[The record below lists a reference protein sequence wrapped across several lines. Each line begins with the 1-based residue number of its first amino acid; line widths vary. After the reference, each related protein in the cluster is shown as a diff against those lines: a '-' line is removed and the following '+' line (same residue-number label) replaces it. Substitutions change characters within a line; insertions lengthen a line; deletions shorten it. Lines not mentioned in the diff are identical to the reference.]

1 MKKFKALALTAAI
14 GCSALTVQS
23 ALAGFLDFALVDDT
37 GVFQNPVVTAPGI
50 PPATIVN
57 DFAFNGGLDT
67 RSTLFW
73 GEPSNLS
80 GLNPGLEQSNLDL
93 VSHKSVSIDTLG
105 DPYELSILTHNN
117 NVVSITAATLGTAQ
131 ILGALSV
138 SSSMGVLGDI
148 FLKTPG
154 GDVPLELLSAGLV
167 LDPDV
172 PDDIVPPA
180 DYDSTI
186 ISLFDIGFTETPNF
200 VPCDP
205 PNPFGSSCDD
215 FFSLM
220 TDGGF
225 PLHFDVYID
234 DKLHDLFI
242 YSSFDADGS
251 TIETGPL
258 YYTPEVAATDLYTF
272 ARLTLIPEPSSIGIM
287 LAGLLG
293 AVGGLA
299 VRRRKKQ

>member
-1 MKKFKALALTAAI
+1 MKKFKALALSAAI
-14 GCSALTVQS
+14 GFSAVAGQS
-23 ALAGFLDFALVDDT
+23 AVAGFLDFDLVDDT
-37 GVFQNPVVTAPGI
+37 GIFQNPVVTAPGI
-50 PPATIVN
+50 PLATIVN
-57 DFAFNGGLDT
+57 DFAYNGGLDT

-93 VSHKSVSIDTLG
+93 VSHKTISIDALG
-105 DPYELSILTHNN
+105 VPYELSVLTHNN

-148 FLKTPG
+148 FLKTEG
-154 GDVPLELLSAGLV
+154 GDVPLGLLSGGLV

-180 DYDSTI
+180 EYPTTI
-186 ISLFDIGFTETPNF
+186 ISLFDIDFTETPNF
-200 VPCDP
+200 LPCDP
-205 PNPFGSSCDD
+205 PNPFGSTCDD

-251 TIETGPL
+251 TVETGPL

-272 ARLTLIPEPSSIGIM
+272 GILTLIPEPTSIGMM
-287 LAGLLG
+287 LAGLFGVAGSLT
-293 AVGGLA
+293 AK
-299 VRRRKKQ
+299 RRKKQ